1 MIFELLDLVAD
12 GSVCHAKLVGGPAEA
27 QMTTRDFKDAQCIK
41 GREAPWHAF
50 SLRKI

>member
-12 GSVCHAKLVGGPAEA
+12 GGVGHAKLIRSPAEA
-27 QMTTRDFKDAQCIK
+27 QVTARDFKDAQCIK